1 MTEERYRI
9 DVHHHIVPLDYIN
22 SLAKIG
28 ITSSLGV
35 NLPAWSVESNLEM
48 MDRNGIRV
56 AITSISSPGV
66 YFNDMDFAC
75 KLARC
80 CNEISAKLITDYP
93 QRFGAFATL
102 PLPDAGKALKE
113 IEYAMDTLHLDG
125 IVLLTNYAGK
135 YLGDQAFDGVFAELN
150 RRKAVVYVHPTD
162 PPGGNLLGKHVP
174 TFLMEVT
181 FDTTRAIA
189 NLIFNGTLE
198 KYPDISFIF
207 AHAGGTAPFLA
218 WRISL
223 GAFVWPDAIQKAP
236 QDAFSYLKRLYYDT
250 GLSASPYAMRCLQE
264 LVDDSQIL
272 FGTDY
277 PFAPELITGETIKG
291 IAAYDGFNAESRR
304 AVEEKNA
311 INLFPRFL

>member
-1 MTEERYRI
+1 MPEELHRI
-9 DVHHHIVPLDYIN
+9 DTHHHIIPPDYVD

-28 ITSSLGV
+28 VSSSLGV
-35 NLPAWSVESNLEM
+35 NLPSWSAQSTLEM

-66 YFNDMDFAC
+66 YFNDTNFTF
-75 KLARC
+75 KLARQ
-80 CNEISAKLITDYP
+80 CNEISAKLIMDYP

-102 PLPDAGKALKE
+102 PLPNIENALKE
-113 IEYAMDTLHLDG
+113 IEYSMDNLNLDG

-135 YLGDQAFDGVFAELN
+135 YLGHQDFKEVFAELH

-162 PPGGNLLGKHVP
+162 PPGKNPLGEHVP

-189 NLIFNGTLE
+189 NLIYSGTLE

-223 GAFVWPDAIQKAP
+223 GTFVWPDAIQNAP
-236 QDAFSYLKRLYYDT
+236 KDAFSYLKLLYYDT
-250 GLSASPYAMRCLQE
+250 GLSASPYALRCLQE
-264 LVDDSQIL
+264 LVDYSHIL
-272 FGTDY
+272 FGSDY
-277 PFAPELITGETIKG
+277 PFAPEIITTETIKG
-291 IAAYDGFNAESRR
+291 IASYDGFNAESKR
-304 AVEEKNA
+304 AIEEKNA
-311 INLFPRFL
+311 INLFPRFA